1 MKIFILT
8 IFLMT
13 SFLVFSQ
20 EDSDLTRDVAH
31 NVQLQKYTITNISV
45 NSYYSDFGAIYYGNK
60 LVFASARK
68 DKDNTDKKWKGN
80 NQRFLNFYIGDIDEK
95 GEVLEYNSLMGEGNS
110 RFHESNATFSK
121 DLNKVYFTR
130 NNYYEKRKGLSSE
143 RIMKLAI
150 YIADVDSDG
159 SWHNIRPFP
168 YNSEE
173 YNNAHPTLSLDGTI
187 MYFASDMPGT
197 MGRSDIFKVEM
208 TETGDFGLPENLGG
222 NVNTE
227 GRESFPFIAADGTLY
242 FSSDFHKGEGGLD
255 IFKTDSDELELAA
268 IQNIGKPF
276 NSRRDDFS
284 YVMHPN
290 MREGYFASN
299 RTGGKG
305 DDDIY
310 YFSSGEKKEKKE
322 EVVVEQEVA
331 CTNIITGVVTENRQN
346 SIVSGAIVEITDYQ
360 GNTMY
365 KVTVSEDGKYSFEA
379 ECDTRYIIRADKPLY
394 LGTSKQMKTTDELG
408 QEITV
413 NLVLTPEVIKIDGK
427 IIIDINPIYFEFDS
441 YAITKSAATE
451 LEKVI
456 ALMRK
461 YPEIIVEGGSH
472 TDSRGPETYNMTLS
486 VGRANST
493 VRFII
498 NYGAIAEHRV
508 FARGYGET
516 QIKNRCID
524 GIKCSDSEHA
534 INRRTEF
541 VIVNP
546 EVLED

>member
-1 MKIFILT
+1 MKNLIFTIL
-8 IFLMT
+8 ILS

-20 EDSDLTRDVAH
+20 EEKQTGEVEHDKSF
-31 NVQLQKYTITNISV
+31 QKYTIRNIEV
-45 NSYYSDFGAIYYGNK
+45 NSYYSDFGATYYGDK
-60 LVFASARK
+60 IVFASARK
-68 DKDNTDKKWKGN
+68 DKDNMDKKWKGN
-80 NQRFLNFYIGDIDEK
+80 NQRFLNFYIGEIGEN
-95 GEVLEYNSLMGEGNS
+95 GEVSEYKSLMGEANS
-110 RFHESNATFSK
+110 RFHESNATFTK
-121 DLNKVYFTR
+121 DRQKVYFTR
-130 NNYYEKRKGLSSE
+130 NNYYEKKKGLSSE

-150 YIADVDSDG
+150 YIADVDADG
-159 SWHNIRPFP
+159 AWYNIRPFP

-173 YNNAHPTLSLDGTI
+173 YNNAHPTLSLDGSI

-197 MGRSDIFKVEM
+197 MGHSDIFKVEM
-208 TETGDFGLPENLGG
+208 TDTGDFGLPENLGG

-242 FSSDFHKGEGGLD
+242 FSSDYHKGLGGLD

-276 NSRRDDFS
+276 NSKRDDFS

-299 RTGGKG
+299 RVGGKG

-310 YFSSGEKKEKKE
+310 YFTSGPKQEKKE
-322 EVVVEQEVA
+322 EVISEPEVA
-331 CTNIITGVVTENRQN
+331 CTNVITGIVTENREN
-346 SIVSGAIVEITDYQ
+346 SIVSGALVTISDFE
-360 GNTMY
+360 GNTLY
-365 KVTVSEDGKYSFEA
+365 KVTVAEDGKYSFEA
-379 ECDTRYIIRADKPLY
+379 SCDTRYIIKASKPLY
-394 LGTSKQMKTTDELG
+394 LGVTKQMITTDEIG
-408 QEITV
+408 QEVTI
-413 NLVLTPEVIKIDGK
+413 NLELTPEVIKVNGK
-427 IIIDINPIYFEFDS
+427 IIIDIEPIYFEFDS
-441 YAITKSAATE
+441 YAITKSAGTE

-472 TDSRGPETYNMTLS
+472 TDSRGPEAYNMKLS
-486 VGRANST
+486 EGRANAT
-493 VRFII
+493 VKFIK
-498 NYGAIAEHRV
+498 NYGGIEAHRI

-516 QIKNRCID
+516 QIKNGCID
-524 GIKCSDSEHA
+524 GVKCSDSEHA

>member
-1 MKIFILT
+1 MKNLIFTIL
-8 IFLMT
+8 ILS

-20 EDSDLTRDVAH
+20 EEKQTGEVEHDKSF
-31 NVQLQKYTITNISV
+31 QKYTIRNIEV
-45 NSYYSDFGAIYYGNK
+45 NSYYSDFGATYYGDK
-60 LVFASARK
+60 IVFASARK
-68 DKDNTDKKWKGN
+68 DKDNMDKKWKGN
-80 NQRFLNFYIGDIDEK
+80 NQRFLNFYIGEIGEN
-95 GEVLEYNSLMGEGNS
+95 GEVSEYKSLMGEANS
-110 RFHESNATFSK
+110 RFHESNATFTK
-121 DLNKVYFTR
+121 DRQKVYFTR
-130 NNYYEKRKGLSSE
+130 NNYYEKKKGLSSE

-150 YIADVDSDG
+150 YIADVDADG
-159 SWHNIRPFP
+159 AWYNIRPFP

-173 YNNAHPTLSLDGTI
+173 YNNAHPTLSLDGSI

-197 MGRSDIFKVEM
+197 MGHSDIFKVEM
-208 TETGDFGLPENLGG
+208 TDTGDFGLPENLGG

-242 FSSDFHKGEGGLD
+242 FSSDYHKGLGGLD

-276 NSRRDDFS
+276 NSKRDDFS

-299 RTGGKG
+299 RVGGKG

-310 YFSSGEKKEKKE
+310 YFTSGPKQEKKE
-322 EVVVEQEVA
+322 EVISELEVA
-331 CTNIITGVVTENRQN
+331 CTNVITGIVTENREN
-346 SIVSGAIVEITDYQ
+346 SIVSGALVTISDFE
-360 GNTMY
+360 GNTLY
-365 KVTVSEDGKYSFEA
+365 KVTVAEDGKYSFEA
-379 ECDTRYIIRADKPLY
+379 SCDTRYIIKASKPLY
-394 LGTSKQMKTTDELG
+394 LGVTKQMITTDEIG
-408 QEITV
+408 QEVTI
-413 NLVLTPEVIKIDGK
+413 NLELTPEVIKVNGK
-427 IIIDINPIYFEFDS
+427 IIIDIEPIYFEFDS
-441 YAITKSAATE
+441 YAITKSAGTE

-472 TDSRGPETYNMTLS
+472 TDSRGPEAYNMKLS
-486 VGRANST
+486 EGRANAT
-493 VRFII
+493 VKFIK
-498 NYGAIAEHRV
+498 NYGGIEAHRI

-516 QIKNRCID
+516 QIKNGCID
-524 GIKCSDSEHA
+524 GVKCSDSEHA